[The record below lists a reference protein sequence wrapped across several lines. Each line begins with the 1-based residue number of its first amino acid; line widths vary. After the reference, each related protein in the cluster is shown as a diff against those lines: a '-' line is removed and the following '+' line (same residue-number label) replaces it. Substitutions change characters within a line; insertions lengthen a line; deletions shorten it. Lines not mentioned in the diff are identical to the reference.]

1 MKALIVAAFAAVLAI
16 PPIFSAQGAE
26 GAAPVFNCVI
36 ETEFEALSPDLP
48 EGGFRAPQWDVEFE
62 FDTASGMLRY
72 RNLDLGGFD
81 PPRRWDV
88 IQRGGDGMDWIAVYR
103 PELGPERN
111 TRVLDAS
118 VVLRIRTWAS
128 DRVPGSEVQ
137 QNRFYILQYGVLGVG
152 HCAAG

>member
-1 MKALIVAAFAAVLAI
+1 MRARNISSIAAILSAI
-16 PPIFSAQGAE
+16 PVCLAQGAE
-26 GAAPVFNCVI
+26 GASPVFTCVI
-36 ETEFEALSPDLP
+36 ETEFDALSPDLP

-62 FDTASGMLRY
+62 FDTGSGMLRY

-88 IQRGGDGMDWIAVYR
+88 VQQGGDGVDWIAVYR
-103 PELGPERN
+103 PELGPEQN

-128 DRVPGSEVQ
+128 DRVPGSERE
-137 QNRFYILQYGVLGVG
+137 QNRFYLLQYDVFGVG
-152 HCAAG
+152 RCAPG